1 MIIAVDFDGVLCQ
14 NKFPEIGAPNKA
26 MLKYLYGRKLDGD
39 KLILWTCR
47 SGEDLDNAV
56 EWCGK
61 YGLRFDAINDNLQEN
76 IDMYHINSRKV
87 YANVYIDDQNAPEW
101 FMQEYRIPY
110 QQGQSHLRRL
120 SEYIE

>member
-26 MLKYLYGRKLDGD
+26 MLKYLYSRKLDGD

-61 YGLRFDAINDNLQEN
+61 YGLRFDAVNDNLQEN
-76 IDMYHINSRKV
+76 IDMYHNNSRKV

-101 FMQEYRIPY
+101 FMQEYSIPY

-120 SEYIE
+120 REYIE